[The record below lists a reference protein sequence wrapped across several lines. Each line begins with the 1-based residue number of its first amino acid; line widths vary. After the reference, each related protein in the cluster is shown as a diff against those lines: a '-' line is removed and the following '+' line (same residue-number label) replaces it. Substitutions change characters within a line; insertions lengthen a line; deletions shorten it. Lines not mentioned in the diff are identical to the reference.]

1 MHPFKHDPFEY
12 VMQAFENLYGKHDV
26 LIQWNPIKDH
36 KGKECYGRTSLLD
49 DGTFAIDISPNLK
62 IRDAIEVLGHELA
75 HVSAGLENAHNK
87 AWQRADD
94 AIYEEYLRI
103 IRDQQK
109 QCGGKL
115 V

>member
-1 MHPFKHDPFEY
+1 MHPFKNDPFEY

-26 LIQWNPIKDH
+26 LIQWKPIEKH
-36 KGKECYGRTSLLD
+36 KGKKCWGRTSLCEN
-49 DGTFAIDISPNLK
+49 GTFAIDISPNLK

-75 HVSAGLENAHNK
+75 HVAAGLENAHNK

-109 QCGGKL
+109 RYGGEL